1 MNVILVSWVLG
12 MFDLWI
18 ARFPTLIGCATK
30 AFGERSTS
38 VVPATTKT
46 VIEKTHRP
54 SHTLDMTDD
63 RDDMTVRPTHTL
75 DMTDERDDETVRK
88 DVQRGDPA
96 RNKVESERTNP
107 PSCLSTLANVLFM
120 ATCVS
125 LAVLTSG
132 IFLYLYFSRRDTCN
146 AMVRSSPG
154 IARSSNE
161 RLSSYAIYAQQR
173 QDDGINGVLSEK
185 DASECTWC
193 ESDEAFCGYE
203 PAM

>member
-1 MNVILVSWVLG
+1 MFYEIPTGGEVNVILVSWVLG

-54 SHTLDMTDD
+54 S
-63 RDDMTVRPTHTL
+63 HTL

-146 AMVRSSPG
+146 AM
-154 IARSSNE
+154 
-161 RLSSYAIYAQQR
+161 
-173 QDDGINGVLSEK
+173 DDGINGVLSEK